1 MKKVILCPNPY
12 RDKGLAAAR
21 EADAILKSAGLT
33 TVYCLP
39 FKPEGGEAQFGVPC
53 RPLQQEGA
61 FGDYDVQPLPQE
73 LRGADLLIT
82 FGGDGTI
89 LHLARAASMRG
100 VPVLGVN
107 LGSLGFM
114 SDLEAG
120 ELGLLK
126 HLSSGRYRREKRM
139 MLDVSV
145 LREGRTVYTG
155 GALNDAVVTKGAM
168 ARVVRLQVSAGE
180 DRLGIFSGDGVV
192 VATPTGSTGYSLSA
206 GGPIV
211 EPTAQ
216 NFVIS
221 PICAH
226 SVISKSFVLSA
237 VGTVTVAPAEL
248 NRKQVYLSV
257 DGGKAFALRQGDKVR
272 ICRSRYETELL
283 RLTDRSIYEILRT
296 KMTGGIGY
304 EK

>member
-1 MKKVILCPNPY
+1 MKRVILCPNPY
-12 RDKGLAAAR
+12 RDKGLAAAKR
-21 EADAILKSAGLT
+21 ADEILRSVGLS
-33 TVYCLP
+33 TVFCLP
-39 FKPEGGEAQFGVPC
+39 FKPDGGEGSYGVSC
-53 RPLQQEGA
+53 RPLQQE
-61 FGDYDVQPLPQE
+61 
-73 LRGADLLIT
+73 LRASDLVVA

-114 SDLEAG
+114 SDLELS
-120 ELGLLK
+120 ELELLK
-126 HLSSGRYRREKRM
+126 KLASGQYRRERRM
-139 MLDVSV
+139 MLDVAV

-155 GALNDAVVTKGAM
+155 GALNDAVITKGAM
-168 ARVVRLQVSAGE
+168 ARVVRLQVSTGE
-180 DRLGIFSGDGVV
+180 DQLGIFAGDGVV

-226 SVISKSFVLSA
+226 SVFSKSFVLSA
-237 VGTVTVAPAEL
+237 AGTVTVTPAEL

-283 RLTDRSIYEILRT
+283 RLTDKSIYEILRT
-296 KMTGGIGY
+296 KMTGGIGH
-304 EK
+304 EG

>member
-1 MKKVILCPNPY
+1 MKRVILCPNPY
-12 RDKGLAAAR
+12 RDKGLSAAK
-21 EADAILKSAGLT
+21 EADEILRQMGME
-33 TVYCLP
+33 TVFCLP
-39 FKPEGGEAQFGVPC
+39 FKPEGGEQQYGVTC
-53 RPLQQEGA
+53 RPLQQE
-61 FGDYDVQPLPQE
+61 
-73 LRGADLLIT
+73 LRGSDLVIA

-89 LHLARAASMRG
+89 LHLARTAAMRG

-114 SDLEAG
+114 SDLELG
-120 ELGLLK
+120 ELHLLRN
-126 HLSSGRYRREKRM
+126 LSSGRVRREKRM

-145 LREGRTVYTG
+145 LREGHTVYVSS
-155 GALNDAVVTKGAM
+155 ALNDAVVSKGAM
-168 ARVVRLQVSAGE
+168 ARVIRLQVMAGE
-180 DRLGIFSGDGVV
+180 DQLGVFAGDGVV

-226 SVISKSFVLSA
+226 TVFSSSFVLSA
-237 VGTVTVAPAEL
+237 AGTVTVSPAEQG
-248 NRKQVYLSV
+248 RKQVYLSV
-257 DGGKAFALRQGDKVR
+257 DGGRAFALRQGDKVR
-272 ICRSRYETELL
+272 VCRSRYETELL
-283 RLTDRSIYEILRT
+283 RLTDKSLYEVLRT
-296 KMTGGIGY
+296 KMAGGIGN

>member
-1 MKKVILCPNPY
+1 MKRVILCPNPY
-12 RDKGLAAAR
+12 RDKGLSAAKEADVILR
-21 EADAILKSAGLT
+21 EAGLE
-33 TVYCLP
+33 TVFCLP
-39 FKPEGGEAQFGVPC
+39 FKPEGGEGQYGVSF
-53 RPLQQEGA
+53 RPLHQA
-61 FGDYDVQPLPQE
+61 LRSGD
-73 LRGADLLIT
+73 LIVA

-100 VPVLGVN
+100 IPVLGVN

-114 SDLEAG
+114 SDLELG
-120 ELGLLK
+120 ELALLK
-126 HLSSGRYRREKRM
+126 NLAAGHYRREKRM
-139 MLDVSV
+139 MLDVTV

-180 DRLGIFSGDGVV
+180 EHLGIFSGDGVV

-206 GGPIV
+206 GGPVV

-226 SVISKSFVLSA
+226 TVFTKSFVLSA
-237 VGTVTVAPAEL
+237 SGTVTVSPAEL

-257 DGGKAFALRQGDKVR
+257 DGGRAFSLRQGDKVR

-283 RLTDRSIYEILRT
+283 RLTDKSIYEILRT

>member
-1 MKKVILCPNPY
+1 MKRVILCPNPY
-12 RDKGLAAAR
+12 RDKGLSAAK
-21 EADAILKSAGLT
+21 EADEILRQMGME
-33 TVYCLP
+33 TVFCLP
-39 FKPEGGEAQFGVPC
+39 FKPEGGEQQYGVTC
-53 RPLQQEGA
+53 RPLQQE
-61 FGDYDVQPLPQE
+61 
-73 LRGADLLIT
+73 LRGSDLVIA

-89 LHLARAASMRG
+89 LHLARTAAMRG

-114 SDLEAG
+114 SDLELG
-120 ELGLLK
+120 ELHLLRN
-126 HLSSGRYRREKRM
+126 LSSGRVRREKRM

-145 LREGRTVYTG
+145 LREGHTVYMSS
-155 GALNDAVVTKGAM
+155 ALNDAVVSKGAM
-168 ARVVRLQVSAGE
+168 ARVIRLQVMAGE
-180 DRLGIFSGDGVV
+180 DQLGVFAGDGVV

-226 SVISKSFVLSA
+226 TVFSSSFVLSA
-237 VGTVTVAPAEL
+237 AGTVTVSPAEQG
-248 NRKQVYLSV
+248 RKQVYLSV
-257 DGGKAFALRQGDKVR
+257 DGGRAFALRQGDKVR
-272 ICRSRYETELL
+272 VCRSRYETELL
-283 RLTDRSIYEILRT
+283 RLTDKSLYEVLRT
-296 KMTGGIGY
+296 KMAGGIGN

>member
-12 RDKGLAAAR
+12 RDKGLAAAK
-21 EADAILKSAGLT
+21 EAEGILRSVGLE

-39 FKPEGGEAQFGVPC
+39 FKPEGGEGQFGVAC
-53 RPLQQEGA
+53 RPLQQE
-61 FGDYDVQPLPQE
+61 
-73 LRGADLLIT
+73 LRSADLLIA

-89 LHLARAASMRG
+89 LHLARASAMRG

-114 SDLEAG
+114 SDLEVG
-120 ELGLLK
+120 EMGLLK
-126 HLSSGRYRREKRM
+126 ELSRGRYRREKRM

-145 LREGRTVYTG
+145 LREGRTVYQNS
-155 GALNDAVVTKGAM
+155 ALNDAVVSKGAV
-168 ARVVRLQVSAGE
+168 ARVIRLQVSAGE
-180 DRLGIFSGDGVV
+180 ERLGIFSGDGVV

-206 GGPIV
+206 GGPVV

-226 SVISKSFVLSA
+226 TMHSNSYVLSA
-237 VGTVTVAPAEL
+237 QTKITVVPKDAG
-248 NRKQVYLSV
+248 RKPVFLSV
-257 DGGKAFALRQGDKVR
+257 DGGRAFSLRGGDRVHIENSKQ
-272 ICRSRYETELL
+272 ETVLI
-283 RLTDRSIYEILRT
+283 RLSDKSIFEILRT
-296 KMTGGIGY
+296 KMSGELY
-304 EK
+304 HEE

>member
-1 MKKVILCPNPY
+1 MKRVILCPNPY
-12 RDKGLAAAR
+12 RDKGLAAAKAA
-21 EADAILKSAGLT
+21 EEILRSAGLN

-39 FKPEGGEAQFGVPC
+39 FKPEGGDAQFGVPL
-53 RPLQQEGA
+53 RPLQQE
-61 FGDYDVQPLPQE
+61 
-73 LRGADLLIT
+73 LRRSDLVIA

-120 ELGLLK
+120 ELALLK
-126 HLSSGRYRREKRM
+126 NLALGRYRKEKRM

-168 ARVVRLQVSAGE
+168 ARVVRLQVSTGE
-180 DRLGIFSGDGVV
+180 DQLGIFSGDGVV

-226 SVISKSFVLSA
+226 TVFTKSFVLSA
-237 VGTVTVAPAEL
+237 TGTVTVAPAEL

-257 DGGKAFALRQGDKVR
+257 DGGKAFSLRQGDKVR

-283 RLTDRSIYEILRT
+283 RLTDKSIYEILRT

>member
-1 MKKVILCPNPY
+1 MKRVILCPNPY
-12 RDKGLAAAR
+12 RDKGLAAAKAA
-21 EADAILKSAGLT
+21 ESILKDVGLT
-33 TVYCLP
+33 AVYCLP
-39 FKPEGGEAQFGVPC
+39 FRPEGGEGQFGVPL
-53 RPLQQEGA
+53 RPLQQE
-61 FGDYDVQPLPQE
+61 
-73 LRGADLLIT
+73 LRGSDLVVA

-100 VPVLGVN
+100 FPVLGVN

-114 SDLEAG
+114 SDLESG
-120 ELGLLK
+120 ELELLK
-126 HLSSGRYRREKRM
+126 NLATGQFRREKRM

-145 LREGRTVYTG
+145 WREGRTVYTG
-155 GALNDAVVTKGAM
+155 SALNDAVVTKGAM
-168 ARVVRLQVSAGE
+168 ARVVRLQVTAGE
-180 DRLGIFSGDGVV
+180 DRLGLFSGDGVV

-211 EPTAQ
+211 EPTAR

-226 SVISKSFVLSA
+226 SVFTKSFVLSA
-237 VGTVTVAPAEL
+237 SGTVTVAPAEL

-257 DGGKAFALRQGDKVR
+257 DGGKAFALRQGDQVR
-272 ICRSRYETELL
+272 IGRSRYETELL
-283 RLTDRSIYEILRT
+283 RLTDKSIYDILRT

>member
-12 RDKGLAAAR
+12 RDKGLAAAK
-21 EADAILKSAGLT
+21 EAEGILQSVGLE

-39 FKPEGGEAQFGVPC
+39 FKPEGGEGQFGVAC
-53 RPLQQEGA
+53 RPLQQE
-61 FGDYDVQPLPQE
+61 
-73 LRGADLLIT
+73 LRSADLLIA

-89 LHLARAASMRG
+89 LHLARASAMRG

-114 SDLEAG
+114 SDLEVG
-120 ELGLLK
+120 EMGLLK
-126 HLSSGRYRREKRM
+126 ELSRGRYRREKRM

-145 LREGRTVYTG
+145 LREGRTVYQNS
-155 GALNDAVVTKGAM
+155 ALNDAVVSKGAV
-168 ARVVRLQVSAGE
+168 ARVIRLQVSAGE
-180 DRLGIFSGDGVV
+180 ERLGIFYGDGVV

-206 GGPIV
+206 GGPVV

-226 SVISKSFVLSA
+226 TVFSKSFVLSA
-237 VGTVTVAPAEL
+237 AGTVTVAPAEA
-248 NRKQVYLSV
+248 NRKQAFLSV
-257 DGGKAFALRQGDKVR
+257 DGGKAFSLRQGDKVR
-272 ICRSRYETELL
+272 VCRSRYETELL
-283 RLTDRSIYEILRT
+283 WLTDKSIYQILRM
-296 KMTGGIGY
+296 KMTGGIGN
-304 EK
+304 EE

>member
-1 MKKVILCPNPY
+1 
-12 RDKGLAAAR
+12 
-21 EADAILKSAGLT
+21 
-33 TVYCLP
+33 
-39 FKPEGGEAQFGVPC
+39 
-53 RPLQQEGA
+53 
-61 FGDYDVQPLPQE
+61 
-73 LRGADLLIT
+73 
-82 FGGDGTI
+82 
-89 LHLARAASMRG
+89 MRST
-100 VPVLGVN
+100 PVLGVN

-126 HLSSGRYRREKRM
+126 NLASGRFRREKRM
-139 MLDVSV
+139 MLDVTV
-145 LREGRTVYTG
+145 QREGRTVYTG
-155 GALNDAVVTKGAM
+155 SALNDAVITKGAM

-180 DRLGIFSGDGVV
+180 DRLGLFCGDGVV

-211 EPTAQ
+211 EPTAR

-226 SVISKSFVLSA
+226 SVFTKSFVLSA
-237 VGTVTVAPAEL
+237 AGTVTVSPAEL

-257 DGGKAFALRQGDKVR
+257 DGGKAFALRQGDQVR
-272 ICRSRYETELL
+272 VSRSRYETELL
-283 RLTDRSIYEILRT
+283 RLTDKSIYDILRT

>member
-1 MKKVILCPNPY
+1 MKRVILCPNPY
-12 RDKGLAAAR
+12 RDRGLTAAR
-21 EADAILKSAGLT
+21 QADAILHSAGLE

-39 FKPEGGEAQFGVPC
+39 FKPEGGEGQFGVSF
-53 RPLQQEGA
+53 RPLA
-61 FGDYDVQPLPQE
+61 QE
-73 LRGADLLIT
+73 LRSSDLVVA

-89 LHLARAASMRG
+89 LHLARTASMRG
-100 VPVLGVN
+100 VPLLGVN

-114 SDLEAG
+114 SELEVG
-120 ELGLLK
+120 EMPLLK
-126 HLSSGRYRREKRM
+126 YLAQGRYKREKRM

-145 LREGRTVYTG
+145 LREGKTVYNSS
-155 GALNDAVVTKGAM
+155 ALNDAVVTKGAM

-180 DRLGIFSGDGVV
+180 EQLGIFSGDGIV

-206 GGPIV
+206 GGPVV

-226 SVISKSFVLSA
+226 SVFTKSFVLSA
-237 VGTVTVAPAEL
+237 AGTVTVAPAEA

-257 DGGKAFALRQGDKVR
+257 DGGKAFALREGDKVR
-272 ICRSRYETELL
+272 ICRSRYETELV
-283 RLTDRSIYEILRT
+283 RLTDKSIYQILRM
-296 KMTGGIGY
+296 KMTGGIGN

>member
-1 MKKVILCPNPY
+1 MKRVILCPNPY
-12 RDKGLAAAR
+12 RDKGLAAAK
-21 EADAILKSAGLT
+21 EANRILRSVGLE

-39 FKPEGGEAQFGVPC
+39 FKTEGGEGQFGVHC
-53 RPLQQEGA
+53 RPLNQEI
-61 FGDYDVQPLPQE
+61 
-73 LRGADLLIT
+73 RSSDLIIA

-89 LHLARAASMRG
+89 LHLARTASMRST
-100 VPVLGVN
+100 PVLGVN

-120 ELGLLK
+120 ELELLK
-126 HLSSGRYRREKRM
+126 KLASGRYRRERRM
-139 MLDVSV
+139 MLDVTV
-145 LREGRTVYTG
+145 VRDGRTVYTG
-155 GALNDAVVTKGAM
+155 GALNDAVITKGAV
-168 ARVVRLQVSAGE
+168 ARIVRLQVTAGE
-180 DRLGIFSGDGVV
+180 EQLGIFSGDGVV

-226 SVISKSFVLSA
+226 TVFTKSFVLSA
-237 VGTVTVAPAEL
+237 TGTVCVTPAEL

-257 DGGKAFALRQGDKVR
+257 DGGKAFSLRQGDKVR

-283 RLTDRSIYEILRT
+283 RLTDKSIYEILRT

>member
-1 MKKVILCPNPY
+1 MNRIVLCPNPY

-21 EADAILKSAGLT
+21 EAAEILNSVGLE

-39 FKPEGGEAQFGVPC
+39 FRPEGGDQQFGVPC
-53 RPLQQEGA
+53 RPLH
-61 FGDYDVQPLPQE
+61 QE
-73 LRGADLLIT
+73 LRAGDIVVA

-89 LHLARAASMRG
+89 LHLARTASMRH
-100 VPVLGVN
+100 VPLLGVN

-114 SDLEAG
+114 SELEVG
-120 ELGLLK
+120 EMQLLK
-126 HLSSGRYRREKRM
+126 NLASGEYKLEKRM
-139 MLDVSV
+139 MLDVCV
-145 LREGRTVYTG
+145 ERDGRTIYTNSG
-155 GALNDAVVTKGAM
+155 LNDAVITKGAI
-168 ARVVRLQVSAGE
+168 ARVVRLQVTAGTE
-180 DRLGIFSGDGVV
+180 NIGHFSGDGVI

-226 SVISKSFVLSA
+226 TGFPKSFVLSA
-237 VGTVTVAPAEL
+237 DGRVTVAPAEHGR
-248 NRKQVYLSV
+248 NKQVYLSV
-257 DGGKAFALRQGDKVR
+257 DGGKAFVLHQEDKVR
-272 ICRSRYETELL
+272 ISRSQHETQLI
-283 RLTDRSIYEILRT
+283 RLTDKSVYQILHT

>member
-1 MKKVILCPNPY
+1 MKRVILCPNPY
-12 RDKGLAAAR
+12 RDKGLAAAKAA
-21 EADAILKSAGLT
+21 ETILKNAGLT
-33 TVYCLP
+33 TLYCLP
-39 FKPEGGEAQFGVPC
+39 FKPEGGEAQFGVPL
-53 RPLQQEGA
+53 RPLQQE
-61 FGDYDVQPLPQE
+61 
-73 LRGADLLIT
+73 LRGSDLVVA

-114 SDLEAG
+114 SDLELG
-120 ELGLLK
+120 ELDLLK
-126 HLSSGRYRREKRM
+126 NLAAGQYRRERRM

-145 LREGRTVYTG
+145 WRDGRTVYTS
-155 GALNDAVVTKGAM
+155 GALNDAVITKGAM
-168 ARVVRLQVSAGE
+168 ARVVRLQVTRGE
-180 DRLGIFSGDGVV
+180 DQLGIFSGDGVV

-221 PICAH
+221 PICSH
-226 SVISKSFVLSA
+226 SVFSKSFVLSA
-237 VGTVTVAPAEL
+237 AGTVTVAPAEL

-257 DGGKAFALRQGDKVR
+257 DGGKAFALRQGDRVR
-272 ICRSRYETELL
+272 ISRSRYETELL
-283 RLTDRSIYEILRT
+283 RLTDKSIYEILRT
-296 KMTGGIGY
+296 KMTGGIGH

>member
-1 MKKVILCPNPY
+1 MRRVILCPNPY
-12 RDKGLAAAR
+12 RDKGLAAAKEADRLLR
-21 EADAILKSAGLT
+21 EAGME
-33 TVYCLP
+33 TVFCLP
-39 FKPEGGEAQFGVPC
+39 FKPEGGEGQFGVPC
-53 RPLQQEGA
+53 RPLI
-61 FGDYDVQPLPQE
+61 QE
-73 LRGADLLIT
+73 LRTSDLVVA

-89 LHLARAASMRG
+89 LHLARAAAQRG

-114 SDLEAG
+114 SDLELG
-120 ELGLLK
+120 ELERLK
-126 HLSSGRYRREKRM
+126 DLAVGRYRRERRM
-139 MLDVSV
+139 MLDVAV
-145 LREGRTVYTG
+145 LRDSRTVYASS
-155 GALNDAVVTKGAM
+155 ALNDAVVTKGAM
-168 ARVVRLQVSAGE
+168 ARVVRLQVTAGE
-180 DRLGIFSGDGVV
+180 EQMGVFTGDGVV

-226 SVISKSFVLSA
+226 SVFSKSFVLSA
-237 VGTVTVAPAEL
+237 AGTVTVAPAEL

-272 ICRSRYETELL
+272 ISRSRYEMELL
-283 RLTDRSIYEILRT
+283 RLTDKSIYEILRT
-296 KMTGGIGY
+296 KMTGGIGH

>member
-1 MKKVILCPNPY
+1 
-12 RDKGLAAAR
+12 
-21 EADAILKSAGLT
+21 
-33 TVYCLP
+33 
-39 FKPEGGEAQFGVPC
+39 
-53 RPLQQEGA
+53 
-61 FGDYDVQPLPQE
+61 
-73 LRGADLLIT
+73 
-82 FGGDGTI
+82 
-89 LHLARAASMRG
+89 
-100 VPVLGVN
+100 
-107 LGSLGFM
+107 
-114 SDLEAG
+114 
-120 ELGLLK
+120 
-126 HLSSGRYRREKRM
+126 M

-168 ARVVRLQVSAGE
+168 ARVVRLQVSTGE
-180 DRLGIFSGDGVV
+180 DQLGIFSGDGVV

-226 SVISKSFVLSA
+226 SVFSKSFVLSA
-237 VGTVTVAPAEL
+237 AGTVTVAPTEQ

-257 DGGKAFALRQGDKVR
+257 DGGKAFSLRQGDRVR

-283 RLTDRSIYEILRT
+283 RLTDKSIYEILRT
-296 KMTGGIGY
+296 KMTGGIGH